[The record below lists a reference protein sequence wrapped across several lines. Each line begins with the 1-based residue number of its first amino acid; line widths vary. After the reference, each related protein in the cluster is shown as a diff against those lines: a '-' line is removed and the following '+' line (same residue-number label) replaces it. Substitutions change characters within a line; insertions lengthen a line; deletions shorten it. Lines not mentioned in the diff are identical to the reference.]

1 MNDSEIKRNGEG
13 YYDPTAYEAMKN
25 NIGGAKMEVLR
36 GDIYFV
42 KSFAKAIGSEQTEDR
57 PAVIVSNDTG
67 NHFSNICEVVYLT
80 TKEKKPLPTH
90 VEIMGRVPSTALCEQ
105 VHSVSKER
113 LVEYIKTCTDAEMKA
128 IDQAL
133 LVSLGLGQTPD
144 PTATVENAVVGDLN
158 ALVDSLNEQNDRLM
172 MKLEGAER
180 MLDEVNAENVG
191 LLLDNGDLKKKLK
204 EAQKQIPVFPVE
216 VEKELLKAE
225 TQRDMY
231 KELYEQMLEKMI
243 G

>member
-1 MNDSEIKRNGEG
+1 MNDSEIKRNSEG

-128 IDQAL
+128 IDRAL

-144 PTATVENAVVGDLN
+144 PIATVENAVVGDLN
-158 ALVDSLNEQNDRLM
+158 ALVDKLSDENHRLLM
-172 MKLEGAER
+172 ELEGAER
-180 MLDEVNAENVG
+180 
-191 LLLDNGDLKKKLK
+191 KLK
-204 EAQKQIPVFPVE
+204 DAEKQIPVFPVE
-216 VEKELLKAE
+216 IEKELLKAE